1 MGEILGIG
9 CTHRPVMLRQ
19 DEHWTSMM
27 KASLDD
33 PDMVKTEL
41 IGLAE
46 QPETL
51 IKIDVGRL
59 FFRPDIREKVNPD
72 FHRGLSITEVDKA
85 TTPND
90 NTKP

>member
-1 MGEILGIG
+1 M
-9 CTHRPVMLRQ
+9 
-19 DEHWTSMM
+19 
-27 KASLDD
+27 LDD

-51 IKIDVGRL
+51 IKIVVGRL

-85 TTPND
+85 AAPND
-90 NTKP
+90 NTNLTALYPEHRIFRFYFPQFL

>member
-1 MGEILGIG
+1 MRGGRQKGNGIRRIPAVSLEI
-9 CTHRPVMLRQ
+9 V
-19 DEHWTSMM
+19 
-27 KASLDD
+27 LDD

-85 TTPND
+85 AAPND
-90 NTKP
+90 NTKL